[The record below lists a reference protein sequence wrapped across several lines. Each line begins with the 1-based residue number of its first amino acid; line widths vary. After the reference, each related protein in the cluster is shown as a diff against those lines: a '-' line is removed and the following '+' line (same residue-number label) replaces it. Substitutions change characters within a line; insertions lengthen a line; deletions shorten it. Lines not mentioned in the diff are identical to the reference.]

1 MLTFVLFD
9 SCVFQGLGL
18 GLAGFS
24 TINLRL
30 LYLKLI
36 VSAIYSLSRWKNE
49 ETLDSLTE
57 YNIIYTHFLYIFFN
71 VFLLFTGA
79 DKLKKIKMVD
89 ST

>member
-1 MLTFVLFD
+1 MFMLAFVLFD

-36 VSAIYSLSRWKNE
+36 VSAIYSLFCFLHK
-49 ETLDSLTE
+49 TLYFILKFPTNPQEKYS
-57 YNIIYTHFLYIFFN
+57 N
-71 VFLLFTGA
+71 VASAVPFVVF
-79 DKLKKIKMVD
+79 
-89 ST
+89 